1 MATTETKGKKRYHA
15 VDKSR
20 RLIESADVEKQI
32 KEIEKSN
39 IPQAVKVAAIAGL
52 RAESKQ
58 QAGIE
63 IMEDTVGADGKFL
76 PPQFRIF
83 GPGFNASKQQSPRL
97 LDLILDNVEF
107 FETYRK
113 TVWKAYCEE

>member
-1 MATTETKGKKRYHA
+1 MAEATKKSNKRYHA
-15 VDKSR
+15 VAKSR

-32 KEIEKSN
+32 QEIEKSSL
-39 IPQAVKVAAIAGL
+39 PKAVKAAAIAGL

-58 QAGIE
+58 QQGIE
-63 IMEDTVGADGKFL
+63 IMEDTVGSDGKFL

-83 GPGFNASKQQSPRL
+83 GPGFNCSKQQSPRL

-107 FETYRK
+107 FQKYRE
-113 TVWKAYCEE
+113 TVWTAYCEE

>member
-1 MATTETKGKKRYHA
+1 MSTETKRGKRYHA
-15 VDKSR
+15 VPNTR

-32 KEIEKSN
+32 AEIEKSSLSKV
-39 IPQAVKVAAIAGL
+39 VKASAIAGL

-58 QAGIE
+58 QQGIE
-63 IMEDTVGADGKFL
+63 IMEDTIGVDGKHL
-76 PPQFRIF
+76 PPQVRIF
-83 GPGFNASKQQSPRL
+83 GPGFNSSKQQSPRL

-107 FETYRK
+107 FQQYRS